1 MSSGMMWV
9 AGMAG
14 ALGGFFAGQVA
25 EERHQYGHYALAG
38 TSVLAIM
45 AHAEVFGR
53 HGNLPQ
59 GIPHVSSKPS
69 CVKTDCS
76 QKFNKLDF
84 AQGNCPFIN
93 WQGTR
98 YSFKRP

>member
-59 GIPHVSSKPS
+59 GIPQCIQTQTLPSS
-69 CVKTDCS
+69 VLHHD
-76 QKFNKLDF
+76 
-84 AQGNCPFIN
+84 
-93 WQGTR
+93 
-98 YSFKRP
+98 